1 MTAAKKRADL
11 LMVARGLAATRQ
23 RARELILAGK
33 VLADDFPVTKPGSLL
48 ADSAALKLKGEALA
62 YVSRGG
68 LKLEAALVAFDLD
81 VDGACCLDVG
91 ASTGGFTDCL
101 LQRGALSVVALDVGY
116 GQLHHRLRS
125 DDRVTVVERTNV
137 RHADPARL
145 GAPFDVVVADLS
157 FISLALVAPQI
168 SALGG
173 SESDWVLLVKPQ
185 FEAGKGQVGRS
196 GIVREPEVHAQAIEQ
211 AVSALARAGIGTVG
225 LIDSSITGS
234 EGNREF
240 LVHGR
245 RGERSIDA
253 GTVRAIAFE
262 EHQP

>member
-1 MTAAKKRADL
+1 MIDEGRVLVRGNPAPKPSTLVAAEDPL
-11 LMVARGLAATRQ
+11 SIEGPPAR
-23 RARELILAGK
+23 
-33 VLADDFPVTKPGSLL
+33 F
-48 ADSAALKLKGEALA
+48 
-62 YVSRGG
+62 VSRAGA
-68 LKLEAALVAFDLD
+68 KLDDAIEAFGVP
-81 VDGACCLDVG
+81 VDGRNAIDLG

-101 LQRGALSVVALDVGY
+101 LQRGASSVVALDVGY
-116 GQLHHRLRS
+116 GQLHHRIRS

-137 RHADPARL
+137 RHADPAGL

-185 FEAGKGQVGRS
+185 FEAGKLQVGRG

-211 AVSALARAGIGTVG
+211 AISALAQAGVGTVG

-245 RGERSIDA
+245 RAERSIDA